1 MLYFFLKDI
10 SSKGPSRPDENNI
23 LQEKVMHVLYTNADC
38 LHNKLSELI
47 LLIESLKHKPNIIA
61 ITEFKDKCNKDV
73 FIQEF
78 SSSGYLL
85 YCNDISSLSRGVLYI
100 LIVILSHQK
109 FPFTHYLK
117 SISLLKLKVPM
128 VYI

>member
-1 MLYFFLKDI
+1 MDI
-10 SSKGPSRPDENNI
+10 SSKGPSRPDEDNI

-38 LHNKLSELI
+38 LHHKLSELI

-78 SSSGYLL
+78 SIPLL
-85 YCNDISSLSRGVLYI
+85 AVL
-100 LIVILSHQK
+100 
-109 FPFTHYLK
+109 
-117 SISLLKLKVPM
+117 
-128 VYI
+128 